1 MVNVCNRAM
10 HNRNAK
16 KGFLNIIIYYIIIYF
31 KICCFLLNIQKVWN
45 YKLSKTSISKSI
57 YIKKSRMRK
66 RITTKRKNKSSQKTS
81 YPLSSNYS
89 WPVWCFHLTWISKK
103 LHCPH
108 IVYNPVS
115 AATVEPVHTGQN
127 KKRIWLTAFSLAYS
141 MLCCA
146 FDIPYLLTGWDVF

>member
-1 MVNVCNRAM
+1 MVNVCSRAM

-16 KGFLNIIIYYIIIYF
+16 KGFLNIIICYIIIYF
-31 KICCFLLNIQKVWN
+31 KSCCFLLNIQKVWN
-45 YKLSKTSISKSI
+45 YKLSKTSILKSI

-89 WPVWCFHLTWISKK
+89 WPVWCFHLPWISKK
-103 LHCPH
+103 LHCLH

-127 KKRIWLTAFSLAYS
+127 KKGYDWLLSVWPIV
-141 MLCCA
+141 CCVA
-146 FDIPYLLTGWDVF
+146 H